1 MSIKQL
7 ITNEQTQLMRQRVA
21 LKKQLLESTPAGELA
36 NYSSNLEYVEVREQ
50 LNTAMGILAD
60 IQNLEKERKA
70 EISDADQIAILK
82 KNLRQLEDHHKLLVE
97 QKRDTTAVDYKIAF
111 VQKFLPKIKTED
123 ETRFDIQQ
131 LIDEGANNMG
141 QIMSIL
147 RNSGEYD
154 LKLAQGIA
162 KELL

>member
-7 ITNEQTQLMRQRVA
+7 ITTAQTELMRKRVA
-21 LKKQLLESTPAGELA
+21 LKKQLVESTPAGESP
-36 NYSSNLEYVEVREQ
+36 NYSSDLEYLEVREK

-82 KNLRQLEDHHKLLVE
+82 KNLRQLEDQHKILVE
-97 QKRDTTAVDYKIAF
+97 QKRDTTAVDHKMAF
-111 VQKFLPKIKTED
+111 VQQFLPKLKTED
-123 ETRFDIQQ
+123 ETRLDIQQ